1 MDENFSY
8 DGDAAEINET
18 VKKLSHKKDAPKFV
32 FAIILV
38 LYIAAS
44 VALRKVA
51 SDRSMVFLFG
61 ARMPV
66 QSFAGV
72 FSSIS
77 NVCLI
82 FLAVFF
88 GRVGFLTSLVILLA
102 QFPMMAAGLFLS
114 HNITTIPGFFS
125 NLLAVVAIT
134 LIYIN
139 HARVH
144 KYQRRI
150 LAQAVT
156 DRLTGLPNRFACVE
170 LMDDLAKRKKNFV
183 AVAVELDNF
192 KNINDTMGY
201 DVGDKVLMKVAERWK
216 ALVDTFKG
224 SDFAAHIG
232 GNEFFLILSGLSSL
246 EEVESALDSYRQ
258 VLEEKITINGCDYFV
273 NACFGW
279 AAFPKDAVDSG
290 SFFSCAEAAVR
301 EAKRRG
307 DGKRVVKF
315 EPEYIEDDKTL
326 EMERKIRAA
335 LDNGNIYFCL
345 QPQFHMNKTLRGF
358 EALARMRDADGSV
371 ISPAEFIPVAEK
383 VGLIEKIDARILS
396 LASSFLARRITVNA
410 SPVVLC
416 VNVSVR
422 HLMKGDFVDELKG
435 ILNESGFPPDHLEIE
450 ITESIL
456 IESADK
462 ALECIRQVKG
472 MGVKVAIDDFG
483 TGYSSLSYLNKFPAD
498 ALKIDKSF
506 IDVMNDNASNKQ
518 YVGTIISIGHIL
530 NLTVI
535 SEGVESQGQLDTLKE
550 AGCDC
555 VQGFVWGKPLT
566 PEEAAK
572 LM

>member
-32 FAIILV
+32 FLIILV
-38 LYIAAS
+38 LYALVS

-125 NLLAVVAIT
+125 NLLAVVAVT
-134 LIYIN
+134 VVYIN

-232 GNEFFLILSGLSSL
+232 GNGGRQRARRQ
-246 EEVESALDSYRQ
+246 EER
-258 VLEEKITINGCDYFV
+258 F
-273 NACFGW
+273 
-279 AAFPKDAVDSG
+279 
-290 SFFSCAEAAVR
+290 R
-301 EAKRRG
+301 EHLHL
-307 DGKRVVKF
+307 
-315 EPEYIEDDKTL
+315 PDDHG
-326 EMERKIRAA
+326 E
-335 LDNGNIYFCL
+335 
-345 QPQFHMNKTLRGF
+345 
-358 EALARMRDADGSV
+358 
-371 ISPAEFIPVAEK
+371 
-383 VGLIEKIDARILS
+383 
-396 LASSFLARRITVNA
+396 SSFCRGGNGYG
-410 SPVVLC
+410 S
-416 VNVSVR
+416 
-422 HLMKGDFVDELKG
+422 DE
-435 ILNESGFPPDHLEIE
+435 
-450 ITESIL
+450 
-456 IESADK
+456 AD
-462 ALECIRQVKG
+462 R
-472 MGVKVAIDDFG
+472 
-483 TGYSSLSYLNKFPAD
+483 
-498 ALKIDKSF
+498 
-506 IDVMNDNASNKQ
+506 
-518 YVGTIISIGHIL
+518 
-530 NLTVI
+530 
-535 SEGVESQGQLDTLKE
+535 
-550 AGCDC
+550 
-555 VQGFVWGKPLT
+555 
-566 PEEAAK
+566 
-572 LM
+572 